1 MEMKMTL
8 RPALEQRQK
17 LEQEQRI
24 QIEQKIS
31 LQQVRRIG
39 QMLRDL
45 RNEVDPD
52 DQRLAAGLD
61 QTFAEMAK
69 VLDPEQVAL
78 MRESLKGLFFGK
90 EAAFIEGLLAN
101 SSSVLF
107 DGKEGIRD
115 LTARLAAKH
124 LTMSSVPELKDMTEG
139 EIRELLASP
148 QAVSKRAA
156 EMKSIIDAL
165 GVNQSTDNAVNE
177 LAKAKSLL
185 AFYEAYK
192 EHFEQVIEFID
203 LVVGF
208 PSQTAN
214 PLRRALVDLYML
226 DRAGFLVSNRL
237 LKRFKAVFS
246 RKRSDLTFDKLNVGA
261 ANIIGEYMLIGMGVI
276 DPEIFKL
283 MSGENRQD
291 PDDEILMESG
301 EKKRIGD
308 LVAKYGLQEGKF
320 FYNRYA
326 TLMVRPGMK
335 TDQIVRDFL
344 THDVRGVR
352 TELCTAVG
360 LQSLIEGYLN
370 NLEAMDQQE
379 AGEQLMTNI
388 GESLASRDFMI
399 TMAEIVKDK
408 LLPKL
413 VQVATG
419 KPPRVSASVGAPRL
433 PAEDPRSL
441 PSGS

>member
-1 MEMKMTL
+1 MTL
-8 RPALEQRQK
+8 SPALEQRQK
-17 LEQEQRI
+17 LELEQRV

-31 LQQVRRIG
+31 LKLVQRIG

-61 QTFAEMAK
+61 QTFTEMAK

-107 DGKEGIRD
+107 DGKEGIKQ
-115 LTARLAAKH
+115 LTARLASKN
-124 LTMSSVPELKDMTEG
+124 LTMASVPELKDITEG
-139 EIRELLASP
+139 EIRELLVSP

-177 LAKAKSLL
+177 LAKAKRLL

-192 EHFEQVIEFID
+192 AHFEQVVEFIE

-214 PLRRALVDLYML
+214 PLRRAMVDLYML

-246 RKRSDLTFDKLNVGA
+246 RRKSDLTFEKLNVGA

-301 EKKRIGD
+301 ERERVGD
-308 LVAKYGLQEGKF
+308 LIAKYGLHEGKF
-320 FYNRYA
+320 LYNRYA

-344 THDVRGVR
+344 IHDVRGVR

-360 LQSLIEGYLN
+360 LRPLIEGYLQ
-370 NLEAMDQQE
+370 NLEDMDQEE

-399 TMAEIVKDK
+399 AMAEIIKDK

-419 KPPRVSASVGAPRL
+419 KQPQVSAPVGTPRL
-433 PAEDPRSL
+433 PAEESPRV
-441 PSGS
+441 G